1 MPPTSNLA
9 YRQGYRYSEDSSND
23 LQSDKVR
30 MYEGGRASERSR
42 ASEND
47 DLWKDDPAESPGAAY
62 RTPKDRIYFADWTRA
77 LAI

>member
-1 MPPTSNLA
+1 LA
-9 YRQGYRYSEDSSND
+9 YRQGYKYSEEVSYDLHSDSVNI
-23 LQSDKVR
+23 
-30 MYEGGRASERSR
+30 YEGGRASERSR

-47 DLWKDDPAESPGAAY
+47 ELWKDDPPASPGNGY